1 MKAFLFTILNP
12 KICVSIVV
20 KSVNILKTFFKFSK
34 VWMSWKH
41 FCEKHLC
48 PKRARNCLL
57 ALGKVGK
64 GAQTSNRGTGIGGI
78 RFETDWFGYF
88 SRLSKNVSFK
98 YFLNISRIFLWQIG
112 NPKSLSWLLK
122 CSLVRISRSFLK
134 KYLNRLQCCD
144 IKCFFFFEPLDI
156 LCGFTVL
163 WYHKWPIWPRV
174 CVGVWSTSKEWHDS
188 KLQTT
193 TTNRR
198 HNFNC
203 KKARATFDNDK
214 ITPSKN

>member
-1 MKAFLFTILNP
+1 MTSLRILVLKRGGAPNLQLLPTSAGLLPVVKFLKNRCEAKEQILVEAFLFTILNP

-34 VWMSWKH
+34 VWMYWKH

-88 SRLSKNVSFK
+88 SRLPGNMSFK
-98 YFLNISRIFLWQIG
+98 H
-112 NPKSLSWLLK
+112 
-122 CSLVRISRSFLK
+122 FLK
-134 KYLNRLQCCD
+134 FRQYFCDRLIILKAYLD
-144 IKCFFFFEPLDI
+144 F
-156 LCGFTVL
+156 
-163 WYHKWPIWPRV
+163 
-174 CVGVWSTSKEWHDS
+174 
-188 KLQTT
+188 
-193 TTNRR
+193 
-198 HNFNC
+198 
-203 KKARATFDNDK
+203 
-214 ITPSKN
+214 